1 MTAMHIEPRLLVFTR
16 GVRGRIAAAVAIGLL
31 SVGLGVARL
40 GLLGWLIGQVFAGRT
55 LTELVPSILL
65 IALVMVLRG
74 AAEHWRA
81 VVAHETAARVQK
93 ALRRT
98 LYDRIAALGPGTV
111 GRQRSGGLTLSM
123 IDGVEQLE
131 TYFGQFLPQF
141 LIALLSPV
149 LIFAAVAFIDLPVA
163 LVMLGFALV
172 ALFAPGLWH
181 KFDVKNSQRR
191 QKSYASFA
199 AEFLDSI
206 QGLATLKA
214 FGQGKARA
222 DKLEV
227 EARDLFR
234 RTMWVL
240 GTNALARGIT
250 DTSIACGAAAA
261 LIYGASR
268 VEAGALS
275 LSALLIILMLGI
287 EIYRPMRE
295 LRTVL
300 HQGMVGLSAAQGIY
314 RILDDK
320 PGVADAP
327 ARRLGDKLHRALA
340 PTIEFEDVRFSY
352 PGTRRTVHDGLS
364 FRAEAG
370 ERLGLVGPSGGGKSS
385 IVRLLLRFYD
395 PDRGRILLG
404 GHDLRSLPFA
414 EIRSLISVV
423 NQDTFLFHGTVEEN
437 IRLGRPDA
445 SHEDLE
451 DAARAANIHDFI
463 LSLPQGYQTTIGEK
477 GIKLSGGQR
486 QRVAI
491 ARALLR
497 DTPILVLDDALSA
510 VDAENEAVIQE
521 ALDRLMQGRTTLIL
535 AHRLSS
541 VIDCDRILVLDGGKV
556 AEQGRH
562 DALMARRGV
571 YASLMA
577 EQAREQHGAG
587 AADLI
592 AAPARAETVSDTPG
606 GAVKPVTE
614 GIIKAEGLTW
624 YQVVATL
631 MKVILPW
638 KGKLT
643 LTFTLGVLRV
653 ITFIGVGVLSAL
665 IVLALKHH
673 EPYADLAIALAITA
687 PLSGVLHWLES
698 WMAHDMAFRLLAEM
712 RIDAFRKLD
721 ALAPAYLVRR
731 RTGDLMALA
740 THDIEL
746 VEYFFAHT
754 VAPAFVAILVPAAVV
769 AVLAWANGWLAVALL
784 PFLLAAGLSP
794 FLMRKRVDQLGSQAR
809 EAAGELGAFAV
820 DSVQGLGE
828 IVAFQQEDA
837 RGTKLDQLSQR
848 HISLRLPFFRELTRQ
863 QAMLEVL
870 IGLGGLTVVVT
881 GAALAQQGALD
892 PGLLPLMTILAM
904 AAFLPVSEIAQIGR
918 QLADTLG
925 ATRRVYALANEPIP
939 VRDGPGVP
947 PRKGA
952 AALALEKVN
961 FTYPGQSRRA
971 LSDVSFEIPAGK
983 TVALVGTSG
992 AGKTTTAQLLMRFW
1006 DPDSGRITLN
1016 GADLRDYKLD
1026 ELRRLVALVAQ
1037 DTYLFNDSLRANILI
1052 ARPEASEA
1060 ELQAA
1065 IQHASLSELVA
1076 ALPEGLDSPVGER
1089 GTSLSG
1095 GQRQRVAIAR
1105 AFLKDAPILVL
1116 DEATSHLDAVNEQ
1129 AVRRALDVLQAD
1141 RTTIVIAHRLS
1152 TVRDADLIVVLDQ
1165 GRVAETGTHAS
1176 LLARGGLYARLVSR
1190 QLASVYA
1197 PAAS

>member
-1 MTAMHIEPRLLVFTR
+1 MHIEPRLLVFTK
-16 GVRGRIAAAVAIGLL
+16 GVRWRIAGTVAIGLL
-31 SVGLGVARL
+31 AMGLGVARL
-40 GLLGWLIGQVFAGRT
+40 GLLGWLIGLVFTGRDVT
-55 LTELVPSILL
+55 SLDGPILA

-111 GRQRSGGLTLSM
+111 GRQRSGALTLSM

-141 LIALLSPV
+141 LIALLSPL
-149 LIFAAVAFIDLPVA
+149 LIFAVVAFIDLPVA
-163 LVMLGFALV
+163 LVMLAFALL

-181 KFDVKNSQRR
+181 KWDVRNSIGRM
-191 QKSYASFA
+191 KAYASFA
-199 AEFLDSI
+199 SEFLDSI

-250 DTSIACGAAAA
+250 DIAIAGGAATA
-261 LIYGASR
+261 LIYGAAR
-268 VEAGALS
+268 VESGAMS
-275 LSALLIILMLGI
+275 LTSLLVILMLGI
-287 EIYRPMRE
+287 EIFRPMRE

-327 ARRLGDKLHRALA
+327 PAPLDKALA
-340 PTIEFEDVRFSY
+340 PVIAFEDVRFAY

-395 PDRGRILLG
+395 PEAGRITLG
-404 GHDLRSLPFA
+404 GHDLRTLSFA
-414 EIRSLISVV
+414 QIRSLISVV
-423 NQDTFLFHGTVEEN
+423 NQDTFLFHGTVEDN
-437 IRLGRPDA
+437 IRLGRPGA
-445 SHEDLE
+445 SQQELE
-451 DAARAANIHDFI
+451 DAARAANIHAFI
-463 LSLPQGYQTTIGEK
+463 QSLPQGYATIIGEK

-486 QRVAI
+486 QRLAI

-497 DTPILVLDDALSA
+497 DTPILVLDEALSA

-521 ALDRLMQGRTTLIL
+521 ALDRLMRGRTTLIL

-541 VIDCDRILVLDGGKV
+541 VIDCDRILVLDGGHV

-562 DALMARRGV
+562 EALMREGGL
-571 YASLMA
+571 YAGLMA
-577 EQAREQHGAG
+577 EQARERHGA
-587 AADLI
+587 AASDII
-592 AAPARAETVSDTPG
+592 AAPARSESVADTPG
-606 GAVKPVTE
+606 GASKPLTE

-624 YQVVATL
+624 YQVVAAL

-638 KGKLT
+638 KGKLG
-643 LTFTLGVLRV
+643 LTFALGVLRV
-653 ITFIGVGVLSAL
+653 IAFIGVGVLSAL
-665 IVLALKHH
+665 IVLALKNHQ
-673 EPYADLAIALAITA
+673 PYTGYAIALAITA
-687 PLSGVLHWLES
+687 PLSGILHWLES

-712 RIDAFRKLD
+712 RIDAFRKLE

-754 VAPAFVAILVPAAVV
+754 VAPAFVALLVPAAVL
-769 AVLAWANGWLAVALL
+769 AALAWANGWLALALL
-784 PFLLAAGLSP
+784 PFLLAVGLSP
-794 FLMRKRVDQLGSQAR
+794 FLMRKRVDRLGSEAR

-828 IVAFQQEDA
+828 IVAFQQESS
-837 RGTKLDQLSQR
+837 RGGKLDALSQR
-848 HISLRLPFFRELTRQ
+848 HIDLRLPFFSELTLQ
-863 QAMLEVL
+863 HAILEVL
-870 IGLGGLTVVVT
+870 TGLGGLAVVVA
-881 GAALAQQGALD
+881 GAALASRGALD

-947 PRKGA
+947 AARGA
-952 AALALEKVN
+952 AALALDKVN

-971 LSDVSFEIPAGK
+971 LADVSFDIPAGK

-1016 GADLRDYKLD
+1016 GADLRQYRLD
-1026 ELRRLVALVAQ
+1026 ELRRLIALVAQ
-1037 DTYLFNDSLRANILI
+1037 DTYLFNDTLRANILI
-1052 ARPEASEA
+1052 ARPEATEA
-1060 ELQAA
+1060 ELHDAVR
-1065 IQHASLSELVA
+1065 HASLADLVA
-1076 ALPEGLDSPVGER
+1076 ALPDGLDSPVGER

-1105 AFLKDAPILVL
+1105 AFLKDAPILIL

-1129 AVRRALDVLQAD
+1129 AVRQALDVLKAD

-1152 TVRDADLIVVLDQ
+1152 TVREADLIVVLDE
-1165 GRVAETGTHAS
+1165 GRVAESGTHAS
-1176 LLARGGLYARLVSR
+1176 LLAKGGLYARLVSR
-1190 QLASVYA
+1190 QLAVAYA
-1197 PAAS
+1197 PAAQ